1 MTRHKVEP
9 KSIGEREDALA
20 ELNEFILNHI
30 RYEDNFV
37 VIRMVVSQQTP
48 MNTEKELK
56 PSSSQALFR
65 KITESFRKSV
75 RSEDYVGKLSIDEY
89 IIIIKDNNPANGSLV
104 ANRLSRIVSDTTNGT
119 FIGRTYVTAYQEGDT
134 PQDILER
141 VMH

>member
-65 KITESFRKSV
+65 KITERK
-75 RSEDYVGKLSIDEY
+75 
-89 IIIIKDNNPANGSLV
+89 
-104 ANRLSRIVSDTTNGT
+104 NRVK
-119 FIGRTYVTAYQEGDT
+119 
-134 PQDILER
+134 
-141 VMH
+141 

>member
-75 RSEDYVGKLSIDEY
+75 RSEDYVGKLSIDE
-89 IIIIKDNNPANGSLV
+89 
-104 ANRLSRIVSDTTNGT
+104 
-119 FIGRTYVTAYQEGDT
+119 
-134 PQDILER
+134 
-141 VMH
+141 